1 MNNEMNKLFEKK
13 VSPLTLI
20 ENIKSLIDALMEI
33 QKDKFVKN

>member
-1 MNNEMNKLFEKK
+1 MNNETNKLFKKK